1 VWALLLLAAVTG
13 AVIYLAL
20 KLLKPVKTPA
30 RRDTEVE
37 AAVIAELIRGGPL
50 TPAQIA
56 ERTGLDIGEV
66 LMTLGKLRREGIVD
80 VFEKDGKVLYV
91 WNGQK

>member
-1 VWALLLLAAVTG
+1 VWILLFLAAVTG

-20 KLLKPVKTPA
+20 RLFKPVRISA
-30 RRDTEVE
+30 RRSAEVE

-50 TPAQIA
+50 TSAQIA

-91 WNGQK
+91 WIGQR